1 MSVRH
6 AHRSPLVL
14 FTALTLVLTRE
25 LRAFKREL
33 EAYPDEA
40 SVWRPV
46 PGLPNSGGT
55 LALHV
60 AGNLQHFLGAILGR
74 DGYKRDRD
82 SEFARRDVPRSELIA
97 GIDAAIAS
105 VERTL
110 GNLSEATLAAPYP
123 EPVAKRTV
131 STHDFLVH
139 LATHLAYHLGQLD
152 YHRRAVTGNAQGVD
166 AVSVRELP
174 EVS

>member
-1 MSVRH
+1 MRR
-6 AHRSPLVL
+6 AIE
-14 FTALTLVLTRE
+14 TVLTRE
-25 LRAFKREL
+25 LRAIRREL
-33 EAYPDEA
+33 EAYPDDA

-46 PGLPNSGGT
+46 PGQPNTGGT

-60 AGNLQHFLGAILGR
+60 AGNVQHFFGAILGR

-82 SEFARRDVPRSELIA
+82 AEFARRDVPRVELLR
-97 GIDAAIAS
+97 GLDAAIAS

-110 GNLSEATLAAPYP
+110 QRLPDAALAAAYP
-123 EPVAKRTV
+123 ELIAKRTV
-131 STHDFLVH
+131 TTEMFLIH

-152 YHRRAVTGNAQGVD
+152 YHRRAVTGNAQGAD

-174 EVS
+174 ELS

>member
-1 MSVRH
+1 MSVPMLPGQL
-6 AHRSPLVL
+6 ATVI
-14 FTALTLVLTRE
+14 TRD
-25 LRAFKREL
+25 LRAFRREL
-33 EAYPDEA
+33 EAYPDDA
-40 SVWRPV
+40 SVWRQV

-60 AGNLQHFLGAILGR
+60 AGNLQHFLGSILGR
-74 DGYKRDRD
+74 DGYKRDRE

-97 GIDAAIAS
+97 GLEAAAAS

-110 GNLSEATLAAPYP
+110 ETVLDLPYP
-123 EPVAKRTV
+123 EPIAKRTLG
-131 STHDFLVH
+131 TQLFLVH

-152 YHRRAVTGNAQGVD
+152 YHRRMVTGNAQGMD

-174 EVS
+174 EGA